1 MRRFSNQLLSHPA
14 KTYLLSFRSEYKF
27 CSEPGDSDDDF
38 KKVNKIQLT
47 NENAQQVIKK
57 MVRENDV
64 LLFMKG
70 TPSAPRCGYSNYV
83 VELLKK
89 YGIKLII

>member
-1 MRRFSNQLLSHPA
+1 MRRFSNQLLSSNTKA
-14 KTYLLSFRSEYKF
+14 SLLSFRSEYNF
-27 CSEPGDSDDDF
+27 CSEPGESDNDF
-38 KKVNKIQLT
+38 KKVNKLQLT

-70 TPSAPRCGYSNYV
+70 TPSAPLCGYSNYV

-89 YGIKLII
+89 YGNKLII